1 MNLTPISRLT
11 NPGLLRKYLGHLSV
25 LILILSGSGTG
36 ESGAFAAG
44 SVRSVLV
51 EVYFRTDDTELD
63 AAVNAIEKL
72 RAVRGGITLVLRD
85 TKREPKNQ
93 ERLDAILRH
102 YQVTSTTTT
111 VVYGCDR
118 VICDFSKAN
127 EWRSQLREMF
137 MVEVF
142 VRTGC
147 SHCAA
152 VKGWLPEFMKEYP
165 GLELV
170 YRDIAVDSAS
180 AARLSRI
187 VEQHKTMAASV
198 PVFHVAD
205 QLLVGFE
212 SESSAGERLRKIL
225 KNWTHVPRQKSGT
238 KPRPGEK
245 SGAGSPTSMIL
256 RNAAGAVALL
266 MADQTLGAVMFQNP
280 AANPQ
285 DSLPLPGDD
294 ISADEM
300 STTADDELP
309 LPGENSESGADVET
323 TDQIE
328 VPLLGRLS
336 ASKLGMPLFT
346 LAIGLID
353 GFNPCAM
360 WVLLFLLS
368 ILVNL
373 KDRRRIVAI
382 AGTFVIVSGLAYF
395 AFMAAWLNVFALIG
409 YLRPIQI
416 VLALM
421 AIVIGSIHTKD
432 FFAFKQGISL
442 SIPES
447 AKPGIYARVR
457 SIVTAEHIGGAVAG
471 AITLAVLVN
480 IVELLC
486 TAGLP
491 ALYTNILM
499 QQGLTAAGRYAYLG
513 LYILAYMFDD
523 TLMVAIVV
531 ITLSKRKLQETQ
543 GRWLKLISGAAILL
557 LGVVMLFRPEWLH

>member
-1 MNLTPISRLT
+1 MNLTPISGLGYRS
-11 NPGLLRKYLGHLSV
+11 LLRKCVGHLTV
-25 LILILSGSGTG
+25 LILILVTSTTG
-36 ESGAFAAG
+36 KSGAAAADP
-44 SVRSVLV
+44 VRSVLV
-51 EVYFRTDDTELD
+51 EVYFRTADKELD

-72 RAVRGGITLVLRD
+72 RADRGGITVVLRD
-85 TKREPKNQ
+85 TKREPQSQK
-93 ERLDAILRH
+93 RLDAILRH
-102 YQVTSTTTT
+102 YRVASTSTT

-118 VICDFSKAN
+118 VIVDFSKGN
-127 EWRSQLREMF
+127 DWHSQLREMF
-137 MVEVF
+137 TLEVF

-152 VKGWLPEFMKEYP
+152 AKRWLPEFMKEYP
-165 GLELV
+165 GLKV
-170 YRDIAVDSAS
+170 IYRDIAVDSAS

-212 SESSAGERLRKIL
+212 SESSTGERLRKVL
-225 KNWTHVPRQKSGT
+225 KNWTHVPRPKAVEKT
-238 KPRPGEK
+238 RPPENADEGP
-245 SGAGSPTSMIL
+245 PTSMIL

-266 MADQTLGAVMFQNP
+266 MADQTLDAVMFQNSSG
-280 AANPQ
+280 NPQ
-285 DSLPLPGDD
+285 DSLPQPTDD
-294 ISADEM
+294 MSADEI
-300 STTADDELP
+300 SATTDDELP
-309 LPGENSESGADVET
+309 LPGENSESDADVET

-373 KDRRRIVAI
+373 KDRRRILAI

-432 FFAFKQGISL
+432 FFAFKQGVSL

-447 AKPGIYARVR
+447 AKPSIYARVR
-457 SIVTAEHIGGAVAG
+457 RIVTAEHMSGAVAG

-499 QQGLTAAGRYAYLG
+499 QQQLSAAGRYAYLG
-513 LYILAYMFDD
+513 LYIMAYMFDD
-523 TLMVAIVV
+523 ALMVGIVV
-531 ITLSKRKLQETQ
+531 MTLSKRKLQETQ

>member
-1 MNLTPISRLT
+1 MNLTPVSGLSYRS
-11 NPGLLRKYLGHLSV
+11 LLRKRFGYLSV
-25 LILILSGSGTG
+25 LVLIIVALSTG
-36 ESGAFAAG
+36 ESGASAADP
-44 SVRSVLV
+44 VRSVLV
-51 EVYFRTDDTELD
+51 ELYFRTADKELD
-63 AAVNAIEKL
+63 TAVDAIEKL
-72 RAVRGGITLVLRD
+72 RAARGGITLVLRD
-85 TKREPKNQ
+85 TKRESKNQ
-93 ERLDAILRH
+93 ERLDALLRH
-102 YQVTSTTTT
+102 YRVASRSTP

-118 VICDFSKAN
+118 VIVDFSKAN
-127 EWRSQLREMF
+127 DWRSQLREMF
-137 MVEVF
+137 TLEVF

-152 VKGWLPEFMKEYP
+152 AEKWLPDFMKEYP
-165 GLELV
+165 GLELI
-170 YRDIAVDSAS
+170 YRDISVDSES
-180 AARLSRI
+180 AARLSQI

-198 PVFHVAD
+198 PVFYVAD

-212 SESSAGERLRKIL
+212 SESSTGERLRKIL
-225 KNWTHVPRQKSGT
+225 KNWTHVPRLKSRA
-238 KPRPGEK
+238 KPRPTED
-245 SGAGSPTSMIL
+245 AVGSPPTSMIL
-256 RNAAGAVALL
+256 RNAAGAVVSLIS
-266 MADQTLGAVMFQNP
+266 DHTLP
-280 AANPQ
+280 AAIFQGPAAPPP
-285 DSLPLPGDD
+285 DSLPLPTDD
-294 ISADEM
+294 MSADEI
-300 STTADDELP
+300 SATTDDELP
-309 LPGENSESGADVET
+309 MPGRDSESSADVET

-328 VPLLGRLS
+328 VPLFGRLS

-373 KDRRRIVAI
+373 KDRKRILAI

-421 AIVIGSIHTKD
+421 AIVIGTIHTKD
-432 FFAFKQGISL
+432 FFAFRQGVSL

-457 SIVTAEHIGGAVAG
+457 SIVTAEHMSGAVAG

-499 QQGLTAAGRYAYLG
+499 QQELSAAGRYAYLG

-523 TLMVAIVV
+523 ALMVGIVV

-543 GRWLKLISGAAILL
+543 GRWLKLISGVAILL